1 MIHSLIKY
9 PILLQMAERQISQD
23 MGLLG
28 AIEYYKVRD
37 RAATVLLMIISVW
50 GPALQQTDSQGFKG
64 ISSRGA
70 TPIWK
75 CQM

>member
-9 PILLQMAERQISQD
+9 PILLQMAERQISQV

-37 RAATVLLMIISVW
+37 RAATMLLISV
-50 GPALQQTDSQGFKG
+50 
-64 ISSRGA
+64 
-70 TPIWK
+70 
-75 CQM
+75 